1 MIITVRPQFDLGST
15 SIWPQKPWTSPFYGS
30 MNGPS
35 LKTLLPAITRLNC
48 WPPLTIAGSNCPK
61 HFGHYFYPNMKLFHF
76 IYLFI
81 FYYYYFI
88 FFFFVCIDS
97 DIQVYFPIWRTKSH
111 NLTHQS
117 FLLGLIYAKFI
128 NSLMCFITM
137 PSSTNIPQATSLT
150 ILWS

>member
-15 SIWPQKPWTSPFYGS
+15 SIRLQKPWTSPFYGS

-35 LKTLLPAITRLNC
+35 LKTLLPTITRLNC

-76 IYLFI
+76 IFFLLL
-81 FYYYYFI
+81 

-137 PSSTNIPQATSLT
+137 PSSTNIPQFASLI

>member
-15 SIWPQKPWTSPFYGS
+15 SIWPQKPWASPFYGS

-35 LKTLLPAITRLNC
+35 LKTLLPTITWLNC
-48 WPPLTIAGSNCPK
+48 RPPLTIAGSNCPK

-76 IYLFI
+76 IFF
-81 FYYYYFI
+81 FYYYY
-88 FFFFVCIDS
+88 FFFVCIDS